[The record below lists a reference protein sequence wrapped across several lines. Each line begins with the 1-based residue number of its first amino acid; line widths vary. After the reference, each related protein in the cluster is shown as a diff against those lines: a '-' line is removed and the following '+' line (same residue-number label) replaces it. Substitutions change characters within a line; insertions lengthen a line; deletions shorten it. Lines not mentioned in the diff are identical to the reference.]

1 MDLQELA
8 DKLEIHEQ
16 LARYARGVD
25 TQDWEL
31 WKSVFTPTAVIDY
44 SQSGAISGSRDEV
57 AAFLEAAFATIP
69 WATHHIT
76 NIEVDLHGD
85 QANVRAMFLNPMQLP
100 GMSESSSTGG
110 YYHHQFVRT
119 EEGWKSEHLVEEP
132 LWFLNPPQG

>member
-76 NIEVDLHGD
+76 NIEVDLQGD
-85 QANVRAMFLNPMQLP
+85 HAKVRAMFLNPMQLP

-110 YYHHQFVRT
+110 YYHHEFART
-119 EEGWKSEHLVEEP
+119 EGGWKSEHLVEEP
-132 LWFLNPPQG
+132 RWFLNPPQG